1 MIKKNIKKNMESFDE
16 FHLTK
21 EANQS
26 VCGNKAADRSKKSVL
41 AFRFGVL
48 GFVAA
53 SVKKKLSQKHWRPA
67 VCSCVN
73 IRAQREERRTSMT

>member
-1 MIKKNIKKNMESFDE
+1 MESFDE

-26 VCGNKAADRSKKSVL
+26 VQFVCGNKAADRSKKSVL

-53 SVKKKLSQKHWRPA
+53 SVKKKLLSQKHWRPA
-67 VCSCVN
+67 VWALVW
-73 IRAQREERRTSMT
+73 T

>member
-1 MIKKNIKKNMESFDE
+1 MESFDE

-26 VCGNKAADRSKKSVL
+26 VQFVCGNKAADRSKKSVL